1 MGSNCIKAIKTTD
14 GHHYHCGN
22 GGGFGGGTRGM
33 DLQAAQAVLR
43 ELEAILAGLSF
54 LRVNTLVLL
63 IMFLVRKVE
72 AGMVA
77 AGMTAL
83 PT

>member
-1 MGSNCIKAIKTTD
+1 MVTTTIAEMAVALE
-14 GHHYHCGN
+14 GELG
-22 GGGFGGGTRGM
+22 GM

-43 ELEAILAGLSF
+43 ELEAILAGLIF

-77 AGMTAL
+77 VGMTEV